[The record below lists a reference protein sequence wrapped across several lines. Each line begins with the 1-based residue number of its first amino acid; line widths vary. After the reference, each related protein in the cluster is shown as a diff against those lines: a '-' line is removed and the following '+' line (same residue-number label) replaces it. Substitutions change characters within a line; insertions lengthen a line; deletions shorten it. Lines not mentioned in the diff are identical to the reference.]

1 MKKIIVIIISG
12 ILLSCAGKGFEI
24 VGEVKGMADGT
35 KVFLEKPDKNSQ
47 IGFTP
52 IDTTVVKSGKFTFK
66 GDVTEPELHAIIFE
80 NKTQGQPQG
89 FSVVVENGKI
99 NAIINKDSIG
109 QAKVTGTYNNEE
121 LNKFNGISMK
131 IRKRMMDF
139 QQANMAQMQA
149 ASQKNDTV
157 VMNKLSKEFAKF
169 QTEMIDSNYKY
180 IETNPK
186 SFVALLLIEGMF
198 NEPDAKMDKIKKYYD
213 AIDVSLKENKH
224 AKNIK
229 TKLESIKAVAIGQKA
244 PEFSAKNTDGKTVS
258 LKKSLG
264 KITIIDF
271 WASWCGPCRQENP
284 NVVALYNEFH
294 EKGLNIIGVSLDRE
308 GDATKWK
315 DAIAK
320 DKLTWTHVSN
330 LKFWEDPI
338 AVQYGVK
345 SIPATFL
352 LDANGV
358 IIAKDLRGAE
368 LKTKVAE
375 LLATK

>member
-1 MKKIIVIIISG
+1 MKKIIVIAISG

-24 VGEVKGMADGT
+24 VGEIKGMADGT

-47 IGFTP
+47 IGFSP
-52 IDTTVVKSGKFTFK
+52 IDTAVVKNGKFTFK
-66 GDVTEPELHAIIFE
+66 GEVSEPELHAIIFE
-80 NKTQGQPQG
+80 NKAQAQPQG
-89 FSVVVENGKI
+89 FSVVLENGKI
-99 NAIINKDSIG
+99 TAIINKDSIG
-109 QAKVTGTYNNEE
+109 QAKVTGTFNNEE
-121 LNKFNGISMK
+121 LNKFNAMSMK

-139 QQANMAQMQA
+139 QQKNMAEMQA
-149 ASQKNDTV
+149 ASQKNDTAV
-157 VMNKLSKEFAKF
+157 VNRLSKEFGKF
-169 QTEMIDSNYKY
+169 QNEMVESNYKY

-186 SFVALLLIEGMF
+186 SFIGLLLIEGMF
-198 NEPDAKMDKIKKYYD
+198 NEPEPKMDKIKKYFEG
-213 AIDVSLKENKH
+213 IDSSLKGNKH

-229 TKLESIKAVAIGQKA
+229 TKLETIKAVAIGQKA
-244 PEFSAKNTDGKTVS
+244 PEFSAKNPDGKTIS
-258 LKKSLG
+258 LKESLG

-294 EKGLNIIGVSLDRE
+294 EKGLNIIGVSLDRQ
-308 GDATKWK
+308 GDTTKWK

-320 DKLTWTHVSN
+320 DKLTWNQVSN

-338 AVQYGVK
+338 AVQYGIK

-352 LDANGV
+352 LDAKGT

-368 LKTKVAE
+368 LKAKVAE
-375 LLATK
+375 LLSK